1 MARRLL
7 TLGLLCGALGALA
20 GCGRLKGVTQPFGVP
35 HTVVFIQGPVDPVN
49 HVVHLYW
56 FGTDPSGYI
65 AGYEIRLLNQAA
77 PADSGWRFTTQT
89 DTVLTVFTP
98 NGATTAVFEVR
109 AINDH
114 GVRDPQPAVETFQ
127 FKNTPPI
134 VKFGGK
140 PNAADHSD
148 TTFASATVDWS
159 VSDPDGDPTKV
170 IYRLWLDGQAATPQ
184 ITTVTGMTL
193 PSPLFLQGGVYRS
206 GFRTLYIQGIDDGG
220 RAGPVDSVRW
230 YVRAPVTGTRARL
243 LLIED
248 VDDTPSKLPP
258 TARFRCDTLYANAV
272 ARSAVLSSQWSMLR
286 LDISHPFRSAKDL
299 EQTLKLF
306 ETVIWYRGEQTVIS
320 NTLANY
326 GDGIGPYLDAGGKI
340 FIESLKLTAAQST
353 PGGLSQDFANHYLA
367 TFGVAQYPQPPDSSA
382 DWTIARTIVLHSPI
396 LNDSLLNTRSDLGL
410 RGFRN
415 FNPSQILLLLPAH
428 AASPDNSIDLPIGL
442 DVPQALGG
450 RFMVDTY
457 PLVSATVSTAGFP
470 QRATT
475 FLMKILARLGLTSP

>member
-1 MARRLL
+1 VRRLL
-7 TLGLLCGALGALA
+7 GPGALLCGVLGVLA
-20 GCGRLKGVTQPFGVP
+20 GCGLKGITRPVGVP

-56 FGTDPSGYI
+56 FGSDPSGYI
-65 AGYEIRLLNQAA
+65 AGYEFRLLNPAA
-77 PADSGWRFTTQT
+77 PADSAWIFTTRT
-89 DTVLTVFTP
+89 DTILTVFTP

-109 AINDH
+109 AINDR
-114 GVRDPQPAVETFQ
+114 GVRDPHPAVETFQ

-134 VKFGGK
+134 VKFAGK

-148 TTFASATVDWS
+148 TTFASATVDWT

-170 IYRLWLDGQAATPQ
+170 IYRIWLNGQAAQ
-184 ITTVTGMTL
+184 ITTATGMTL
-193 PSPLFLQGGVYRS
+193 LSSQFLENGAYRS

-220 RAGPVDSVRW
+220 MAGPIDSVRW

-248 VDDTPSKLPP
+248 VDDVPTISKLSPP
-258 TARFRCDTLYANAV
+258 ARLRTDTLYANAI
-272 ARSAVLSSQWSMLR
+272 ARSAVAANQWSMLR

-306 ETVIWYRGEQTVIS
+306 EAVVWYRSEQTLFS
-320 NTLANY
+320 NTLSKY

-340 FIESLKLTAAQST
+340 FIESLNLTTAQST
-353 PGGLSQDFANHYLA
+353 AGGLSQDFADHYLE
-367 TFGVAQYPQPPDSSA
+367 TYGVAQFPQPPDSSA
-382 DWTIARTIVLHSPI
+382 SWTISTTVVLTSPA
-396 LNDSLLNTRSDLGL
+396 LNDSVLNTRSDVGL

-428 AASPDNSIDLPIGL
+428 AASPDNSIALPVGL
-442 DVPQALGG
+442 DVPQAMGG

-457 PLVSATVSTAGFP
+457 PLLSASIADTGFP
-470 QRATT
+470 QRASE
-475 FLMKILARLGLTSP
+475 FLSKILARLGLASP